1 MSEAMRVAC
10 RCGAV
15 EIEISGEPVA
25 QFYCH
30 CDDCQIVHGA
40 AYVPESVYP
49 ADAVRVARGEPAAF
63 TLKRNLAFSVAAA
76 GRASSSM
83 SWL

>member
-1 MSEAMRVAC
+1 MKVAG

-30 CDDCQIVHGA
+30 CDDCQIVHGG
-40 AYVPESVYP
+40 AYVPESVYA
-49 ADAVRVARGEPAAF
+49 ADAVRSRWPG
-63 TLKRNLAFSVAAA
+63 L
-76 GRASSSM
+76 
-83 SWL
+83 

>member
-1 MSEAMRVAC
+1 MSEVMRAAC

-15 EIEISGEPVA
+15 EIEITGEPIA

-30 CDDCQIVHGA
+30 CDDCQIVHGS

-49 ADAVRVARGEPAAF
+49 AGAVAS
-63 TLKRNLAFSVAAA
+63 SVATRRP
-76 GRASSSM
+76 G
-83 SWL
+83 L